1 MLELRYFGGLKL
13 EEIAAIMDT
22 SPAPVSR
29 QLRMTEAWLAREI
42 RGENTPK
49 AQT

>member
-1 MLELRYFGGLKL
+1 
-13 EEIAAIMDT
+13 
-22 SPAPVSR
+22 VSR